1 MMSKPSRMLIVIGV
15 FAILAV
21 VVLAI
26 MAQRYSKLLERP
38 AAPQQRE
45 SPAAAP
51 GAD

>member
-1 MMSKPSRMLIVIGV
+1 MSKPSRMLLVVGL

-26 MAQRYSKLLERP
+26 MAQRYSKLIERDP
-38 AAPQQRE
+38 APRQSE